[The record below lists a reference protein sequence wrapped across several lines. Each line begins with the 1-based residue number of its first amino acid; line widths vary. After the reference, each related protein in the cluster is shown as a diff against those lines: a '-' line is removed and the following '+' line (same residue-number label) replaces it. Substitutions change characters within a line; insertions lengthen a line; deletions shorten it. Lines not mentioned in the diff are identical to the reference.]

1 MISLGNSNYS
11 NLHKNGGG
19 EDKIGITVTLV
30 MQMYIFIDWW
40 SLLYKFTLQ
49 GIFVVENVDKSND
62 A

>member
-11 NLHKNGGG
+11 NLHKKGGG
-19 EDKIGITVTLV
+19 GKNWITVTLV
-30 MQMYIFIDWW
+30 MQMYIFKDWW